1 MKGKISFHTTPAHL
15 TTCIASS
22 IDHCPLLE
30 WYLLQ
35 LMNFHGCIIQ
45 SAQFTLGFTLGVVP
59 PLRCAEPLGHV
70 QLFSV
75 PWAVSPPGSSVH
87 GDSPGN
93 NARAGCHVPPL
104 GDLPNPGVKP
114 RSPALQADYLPAEL
128 PGKPC
133 TSYQLRQIY
142 NDPSLCYHTKFVYSL
157 KKILCAPHI
166 HSLLPPTLSNASSFY
181 FLHSFIISRM

>member
-1 MKGKISFHTTPAHL
+1 MNNNMLYYYYCYKTLFFQISFSLTAKLKGKISFHNAPAHL

-22 IDHCPLLE
+22 TDHCPLLE

-35 LMNFHGCIIQ
+35 LTNFHGCIIQ

-59 PLRCAEPLGHV
+59 PLCCAEPLGPV

-93 NARAGCHVPPL
+93 NARAGCHVPPP
-104 GDLPNPGVKP
+104 GDLPYPGIKP
-114 RSPALQADYLPAEL
+114 RSPALQADSTTEP
-128 PGKPC
+128 PGKAQKYW
-133 TSYQLRQIY
+133 SGQLI
-142 NDPSLCYHTKFVYSL
+142 PSLGDHPNNPL
-157 KKILCAPHI
+157 GI
-166 HSLLPPTLSNASSFY
+166 
-181 FLHSFIISRM
+181 